1 MATEFPGFLRGMHEK
16 NPDLIQLDHENRHVL
31 CKDLEK
37 VVKYH
42 YKWQCQY
49 KVSESNGGVSI
60 KGKPSKQQSE
70 FELNRE
76 EGCFKKACK
85 ERGKVISSSKNG
97 RITSCIVS
105 ILDEETWQYLCEY
118 VRLLMCDFIINI
130 FTY

>member
-16 NPDLIQLDHENRHVL
+16 HPDLIQIDENRDVL

-60 KGKPSKQQSE
+60 KGKPSKQRSE
-70 FELNRE
+70 FELDRE
-76 EGCFKKACK
+76 VDCFKKACK

-97 RITSCIVS
+97 RIMSCIIS
-105 ILDEETWQYLCEY
+105 ILDEETWKYLCEN
-118 VRLLMCDFIINI
+118 VRLLMCDFIINV